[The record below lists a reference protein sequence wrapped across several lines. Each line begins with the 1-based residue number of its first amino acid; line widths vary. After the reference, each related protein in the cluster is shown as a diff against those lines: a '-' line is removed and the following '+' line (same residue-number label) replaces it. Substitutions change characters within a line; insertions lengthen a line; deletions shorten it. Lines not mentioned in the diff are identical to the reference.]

1 MDWMNSLHLN
11 FPWADNTRL
20 DAHAHLAPDVTRPQ
34 LDHLGDVL
42 VLAVTRS
49 LSDAERV
56 SRRRD
61 DRVIWGCGTH
71 PSLPDALE
79 SFDPARFERLVDCFA
94 LVGEVGLDR
103 KFLQA
108 GAKVLKSILRII
120 SARALLVSL
129 HGGGAESELL
139 AILEQ
144 DPPRVPIMHWYS
156 GEPALIQGFVDLG
169 CYFSVNARTP
179 EGCIE
184 LIPASR
190 ILTETDYPATRR
202 QGVGLPGATSSAE
215 EKIALVY
222 AEPVSIIRRRVWEN
236 FTVACSVAGVGH
248 PEGWPSPPQADACE
262 RTLF

>member
-1 MDWMNSLHLN
+1 MNSPHLH
-11 FPWADNTRL
+11 FPWTDNTRL
-20 DAHAHLAPDVTRPQ
+20 DAHAHLAPDVTGPQ

-42 VLAVTRS
+42 VLAMTRS

-71 PSLPDALE
+71 PSVPDALE
-79 SFDPARFERLVDCFA
+79 SFDPARFERLVEDFA

-103 KFLQA
+103 KFVQS
-108 GAKVLKSILRII
+108 GAKVLRSILRIT
-120 SARALLVSL
+120 SGRALLVSL

-139 AILEQ
+139 TILEQ
-144 DPPRVPIMHWYS
+144 NPPRMPVIHWYT
-156 GEPALIQGFVDLG
+156 GESALIGRFVDLG

-179 EGCIE
+179 ERCIE

-190 ILTETDYPATRR
+190 MLTETDYPATRR
-202 QGVGLPGATSSAE
+202 QGGDRPGATSSAE
-215 EKIALVY
+215 EKIALVF
-222 AEPVSIIRRRVWEN
+222 AEPVSVVRRRAWEN
-236 FTVACSVAGVGH
+236 FAVACSVAGVGH
-248 PEGWPSPPQADACE
+248 PEDWPLPPQADACE